1 MNILLI
7 HEVDWFK
14 KVIFEPHHL
23 AELFSL
29 KGHKVFVIDCGAP
42 DLRNLI
48 KGIHTRKISGCKRV
62 YEGAS
67 VTVVRPPSLLVK
79 GLNRATHFLTCKNVI
94 KKTITDNKIDIILL
108 YGVATNG
115 IQTIKVARQMRIPVI
130 FRALDIA
137 HGLIKIPLLKQL
149 AKKYEKTVIQ
159 NSTRVLPTTP
169 ELSRYALEM
178 GAKKE
183 YVQTFPLGINTN
195 DFRKLPKDP
204 KFAESMGI
212 SVNDKVI
219 VFMGTIYSFAG
230 LKKII
235 SKFDF
240 LKNKISNIKFLI
252 VGGGPSFNELQ
263 SLVKKKKL
271 ELDVILTGFKP
282 QQELP
287 RYIALGDLCLNSFE
301 INYVTNRILPTK
313 ILEYFACGKP
323 VLSTP
328 LKGTKEVLPNEDYGI
343 VYSTSDN
350 FVKTISELLLNDQ
363 KLHDLGKKAYEYVT
377 ENHDWEVLS
386 ENLLKQFEKLI
397 KHNS

>member
-29 KGHKVFVIDCGAP
+29 KGHNVFVIDCAAP
-42 DLRNLI
+42 DFKNLI
-48 KGIHTRKISGCKRV
+48 LGFHTRIILGCNRV

-67 VTVVRPPSLLVK
+67 ITIIRPPSILLK
-79 GLNRATHFLTCKNVI
+79 GLNRITHFLTCENVI

-115 IQTIKVARQMRIPVI
+115 IQTIKVARQMKIPVI

-159 NSTRVLPTTP
+159 NSTRVLSTTP
-169 ELSRYALEM
+169 DLSRYILEM

-183 YVQTFPLGINTN
+183 HVQTFPLGINTN
-195 DFRKLPKDP
+195 DFKKLPKDP

-230 LKKII
+230 LKQII

-240 LKNKISNIKFLI
+240 LKNKISNLKFLI

-287 RYIALGDLCLNSFE
+287 KYIALGDLCLNSFE

-350 FVKTISELLLNDQ
+350 FVNTISELLLNDQ
-363 KLHDLGKKAYEYVT
+363 KLHDLGKKAYAYVT
-377 ENHDWEVLS
+377 KNHDWKILS
-386 ENLLKQFEKLI
+386 ENILKEFEKLI